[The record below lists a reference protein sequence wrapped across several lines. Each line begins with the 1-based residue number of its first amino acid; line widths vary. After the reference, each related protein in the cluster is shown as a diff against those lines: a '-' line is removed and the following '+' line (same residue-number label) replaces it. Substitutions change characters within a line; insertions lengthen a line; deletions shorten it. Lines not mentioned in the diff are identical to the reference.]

1 MTDLPIA
8 CTLDPV
14 SLEARRDS
22 LLPGLAREAAARTAL
37 PEGLRLAFTPT
48 PEIPMAIAR
57 VIEAERHCCRF
68 LRFQLSIEPGD
79 GPIVL
84 EVGGPPGTGA
94 FLEQLLAPA

>member
-8 CTLDPV
+8 CALDPI

-22 LLPGLAREAAARTAL
+22 LLPVLVREAAARTAL
-37 PEGLRLAFTPT
+37 PKGLRLTFTPT

-68 LRFQLSIEPGD
+68 LRFQVTVEPAE

-84 EVGGPPGTGA
+84 EVTGPPGTGA
-94 FLEQLLAPA
+94 FLQQLLVPA

>member
-8 CTLDPV
+8 CALDPI

-22 LLPGLAREAAARTAL
+22 LLPVLVREAAARTAL
-37 PEGLRLAFTPT
+37 PKGLRLTFTPT

-57 VIEAERHCCRF
+57 VIEAERHCT
-68 LRFQLSIEPGD
+68 
-79 GPIVL
+79 IVL
-84 EVGGPPGTGA
+84 EVSGPPGTGA